1 MTLDTYDIRLSQI
14 LCSWRAHSMQIMDH
28 PRCQCLGQAQWT
40 THHQC
45 TSSNA
50 LTFTLSEHNLA
61 RVVWVRELRVSRG
74 TVSACHNPGTD
85 ADLLLAHPTCDWQP
99 LKATTAS
106 WPVRLNVGV
115 LLVASAN
122 KSVFLFFFFVFFV
135 CLFECVVSVY
145 GRLQCEWNRLVRPSF
160 SICFQFSPLECTAWQ
175 HLHFN
180 PDFCLPLAVCSILY

>member
-74 TVSACHNPGTD
+74 TVSAYHNPVTD
-85 ADLLLAHPTCDWQP
+85 ADLLLAHPTCDLTAIESNNCRLTCTTECWCFTCSECK
-99 LKATTAS
+99 KA
-106 WPVRLNVGV
+106 
-115 LLVASAN
+115 
-122 KSVFLFFFFVFFV
+122 FFV
-135 CLFECVVSVY
+135 CLFAWVCCVCI
-145 GRLQCEWNRLVRPSF
+145 RAFALWMKPS
-160 SICFQFSPLECTAWQ
+160 C
-175 HLHFN
+175 
-180 PDFCLPLAVCSILY
+180 